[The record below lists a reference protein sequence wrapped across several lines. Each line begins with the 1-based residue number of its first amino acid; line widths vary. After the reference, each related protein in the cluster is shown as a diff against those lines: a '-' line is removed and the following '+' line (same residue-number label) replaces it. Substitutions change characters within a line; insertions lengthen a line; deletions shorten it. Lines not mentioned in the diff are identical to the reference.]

1 MNKMSHTRSL
11 ISDIHHRPWELPK
24 GKWQYYQEWND
35 ALFLHFEV
43 DFSLLRQHVPQNL
56 NIDSFEGKYY
66 VSVVAFK
73 MEKIRPRNLPSV
85 GFISDFYEI
94 NVRTYI
100 NNDDKQGVYF
110 LNIEAE
116 KQLSAFV
123 ARTLSGLPYEKSK
136 IKRSTKSY
144 SNRNAEKKFSLVA
157 NFEPHEKIQNKTAL
171 DLWLT
176 ERYCL
181 YLVKDQNTL
190 RYEIHHAEWPLH
202 SVSHSDLSL
211 NYNFEGIN
219 LNAENI
225 TACHYSP
232 GVKVLSWKAEKL

>member
-1 MNKMSHTRSL
+1 MNHIQNL
-11 ISDIHHRPWELPK
+11 IADTHHRPWKLPM

-43 DFSLLRQHVPQNL
+43 DFNILRKLVPKNL

-85 GFISDFYEI
+85 RFISDFYEI

-100 NNDDKQGVYF
+100 NNNDKQGVYF

-116 KQLSAFV
+116 KQISAFV
-123 ARTLSGLPYEKSK
+123 ARTLSGLPYEKSE
-136 IKRSTKSY
+136 IKRSSISY
-144 SNRNAEKKFSLVA
+144 SNRNTKKKFALVA
-157 NFEPHEKIQNKTAL
+157 NFEPREKIENKTAF

-181 YLVKDQNTL
+181 YLIKGQKTF

-202 SVSHSDLSL
+202 SVNHSDLSL
-211 NYNFEGIN
+211 NYGFEAIN
-219 LNAENI
+219 LNAENV

>member
-1 MNKMSHTRSL
+1 MNHIQNI
-11 ISDIHHRPWELPK
+11 ISDTDHRPWELPK

-43 DFSLLRQHVPQNL
+43 DFSLLRKLVPDKL
-56 NIDSFEGKYY
+56 HIDNFEGKYY
-66 VSVVAFK
+66 ISVVAFK

-100 NNDDKQGVYF
+100 NNDNKQGVYF

-123 ARTLSGLPYEKSK
+123 ARTLSGLPYEKSE
-136 IKRSTKSY
+136 ITRSTNLY
-144 SNRNAEKKFSLVA
+144 NNRNTEKAFSLVA
-157 NFEPHEKIQNKTAL
+157 HFEPHEKIEDKTAL

-181 YLVKDQNTL
+181 YLVKDQKTL
-190 RYEIHHAEWPLH
+190 RYDIHHAEWPLY
-202 SVSHSDLSL
+202 SVNKSELSL
-211 NYNFEGIN
+211 DYRFGTIS

-225 TACHYSP
+225 VNYHYSP
-232 GVKVLSWKAEKL
+232 GVKVLSWKAEILD